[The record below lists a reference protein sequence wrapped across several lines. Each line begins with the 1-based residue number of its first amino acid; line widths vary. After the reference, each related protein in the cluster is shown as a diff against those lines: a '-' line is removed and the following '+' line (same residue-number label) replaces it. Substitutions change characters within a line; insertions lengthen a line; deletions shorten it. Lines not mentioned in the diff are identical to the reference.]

1 MDIKIFRMCGVLQ
14 LIPLILALSLITG
27 CIDLS
32 SQSLHSSSASAP
44 DLQPAEWSG
53 QLRMEIDPELR
64 GDLFSLRGDAALASN
79 STLPYLLLNATL
91 RNATIS
97 NAAASNTTLRQKKS
111 SVVSTKY
118 LLLNLEPNRDY
129 SFEIAKNIRLLP
141 GEYICTLEASG
152 PSGLLASESRKCS
165 LEGDRMDLISAKNPS
180 GVSISPSTART
191 LYSGRPSNEYE
202 EIERSIQRESPS
214 KEERYEREKR
224 EDAGSEERSGKER
237 GQAKDAQSSSPSP
250 KLQASGNEEK
260 REEADESKAE
270 TGAGQGGAQ
279 LEEELKADS
288 KAPDIDDDAADY
300 ADWPGREYNQPGTI
314 ISAAGADMSSERAEE
329 EPGGQFVGSKSSK
342 KYHLPGCRFA
352 QKIKPENKITFL
364 SVEEAESQGYLPC
377 KSCHP

>member
-1 MDIKIFRMCGVLQ
+1 MCGVLQ

-32 SQSLHSSSASAP
+32 SQSLHSSSASVP

-97 NAAASNTTLRQKKS
+97 NAAASNTTLRQKRS

-165 LEGDRMDLISAKNPS
+165 LEGDRMDLISPKNPS
-180 GVSISPSTART
+180 GVSISPSTAHT

-214 KEERYEREKR
+214 KEERYERVKR
-224 EDAGSEERSGKER
+224 
-237 GQAKDAQSSSPSP
+237 
-250 KLQASGNEEK
+250 
-260 REEADESKAE
+260 
-270 TGAGQGGAQ
+270 
-279 LEEELKADS
+279 
-288 KAPDIDDDAADY
+288 
-300 ADWPGREYNQPGTI
+300 
-314 ISAAGADMSSERAEE
+314 
-329 EPGGQFVGSKSSK
+329 
-342 KYHLPGCRFA
+342 
-352 QKIKPENKITFL
+352 
-364 SVEEAESQGYLPC
+364 
-377 KSCHP
+377 

>member
-27 CIDLS
+27 CIELG
-32 SQSLHSSSASAP
+32 SQSLHSSSASGP
-44 DLQPAEWSG
+44 DLQPAEWAG
-53 QLRMEIDPELR
+53 QLRMDIDPELR
-64 GDLFSLRGDAALASN
+64 GDLFSLRGDAVLASN

-97 NAAASNTTLRQKKS
+97 NAAASNTTLRQKRS

-165 LEGDRMDLISAKNPS
+165 LEGDRMDLISAKKPS
-180 GVSISPSTART
+180 GVSISPSTASSF
-191 LYSGRPSNEYE
+191 YSGRPSNGYE

-237 GQAKDAQSSSPSP
+237 GQAKDAQSSSPG
-250 KLQASGNEEK
+250 LQASGNEEK

-270 TGAGQGGAQ
+270 TGARRGGAQ

-364 SVEEAESQGYLPC
+364 SAEEAESQGYLPC